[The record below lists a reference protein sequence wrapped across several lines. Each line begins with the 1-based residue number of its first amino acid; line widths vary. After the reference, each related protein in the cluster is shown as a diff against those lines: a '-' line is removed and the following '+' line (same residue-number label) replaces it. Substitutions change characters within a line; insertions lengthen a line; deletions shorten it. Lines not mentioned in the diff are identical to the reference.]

1 MDEFRKKLE
10 RKMRINTIMCCIL
23 PIVYFT
29 LLYFVGSGNTF
40 SHGMVIGI
48 FVGGMVSAV
57 YSLVRN
63 YVLLHNEEKLKK
75 QYIEETDER
84 NNSIA
89 KETMQTAS
97 LISMYV
103 TAFAIM
109 ISGFFSEIVSITL
122 WIVLMV
128 DVIITCA
135 VQAYYKK
142 HM

>member
-1 MDEFRKKLE
+1 MDKFRKKLE
-10 RKMRINTIMCCIL
+10 RKLRFNTIMCFIL

-29 LLYFVGSGNTF
+29 MLYFVGSGNTF

-48 FVGGMVSAV
+48 FVGGMVTAV
-57 YSLVRN
+57 YHLVRN
-63 YVLLHNEEKLKK
+63 YVLLHDEEKFRK

-84 NNSIA
+84 NNTIA

-122 WIVLMV
+122 WVVLLA
-128 DVIITCA
+128 DVLITCA

-142 HM
+142 RM

>member
-1 MDEFRKKLE
+1 MNKFRKKLE
-10 RKMRINTIMCCIL
+10 RKLRFNTIICLVL
-23 PIVYFT
+23 PILYFT
-29 LLYFVGSGNTF
+29 MLYFVGSGNTF

-48 FVGGMVSAV
+48 FVGGMVAAV
-57 YSLVRN
+57 YQLVRN
-63 YVLLHNEEKLKK
+63 YVLLHDEEKLKK

-128 DVIITCA
+128 DVMITCA